1 MRPKGEKVHAWEPGQ
16 MSSSWL
22 SLHTSLTPPCHT
34 LTRHF
39 PHGHF
44 LFCDIL
50 MSEWHQS
57 LQIGCQYVLSPALK
71 MCGLKVAESK
81 SPAWQALITAGA
93 HRRLETSLN
102 PMPVTQRGIWESCQD
117 LPRIVLFHLN
127 SPHFFPLKADVLLH
141 HHLNCLTLPFLPS
154 SGKVTGFFSDL
165 PKDIMCRHVQIDV
178 GRLVLQLQGQ
188 KSHGVRTRRVFRKLS
203 GYHQVPR
210 PKED

>member
-1 MRPKGEKVHAWEPGQ
+1 MYVRPEGENVHDLEPGQ
-16 MSSSWL
+16 KSSSCL
-22 SLHTSLTPPCHT
+22 SLHMLTHPHHT
-34 LTRHF
+34 LTRNF

-44 LFCDIL
+44 QFCDIL

-102 PMPVTQRGIWESCQD
+102 PMPVTQREIWESCQD
-117 LPRIVLFHLN
+117 LPRIVIFHLH
-127 SPHFFPLKADVLLH
+127 SLHFFPLRADLLLH

-154 SGKVTGFFSDL
+154 SGKVNWIL
-165 PKDIMCRHVQIDV
+165 
-178 GRLVLQLQGQ
+178 L
-188 KSHGVRTRRVFRKLS
+188 
-203 GYHQVPR
+203 R
-210 PKED
+210 PSQRYYL